1 MLHHRG
7 ALVLTCLAL
16 GLGVPSW
23 QDVAA
28 QAPAATGRPAAP
40 APVYLTP
47 PKTIVDILD
56 APSIPDAVI
65 SPSRDVVALLDRRSA
80 PRIAELA
87 EPMLRIG
94 GLRINPRTNGPH
106 RNAAIAGITLKT
118 IATGATRAVTLPASS
133 TLLPVGFS
141 PDGKRY
147 AFGRIGASAIEL
159 WMVDVT
165 TAKAARVGAT
175 ALNAAGAS
183 GGPFGSRFCEWLDD
197 SSALACLTVPANR
210 AAVPAPPT
218 SPDGPN
224 VQETSGKPAPVRTY
238 QDLLTSAHDE
248 ALFEYYLTSQLAL
261 IDPASGKATPIGKPS
276 MFEEATPSPDGRFF
290 LVTRTKR
297 PFSRLVPRGDFPKDV
312 EVWSR
317 TGDKIRTIADMPMGD
332 AVPITGVITGPRDA
346 EWHAAAPATAVWV
359 EALDGGN
366 LKNKVPHRDRVM
378 TLAAPFAGEPSEL
391 AKTEHRFRGIEW
403 TARGDALITE
413 FDRQE
418 RWTRTWLIASASG
431 TQAAT
436 PRKVWDRSAQ
446 DAYADPGDPIVR
458 PGGRVLLQH
467 GDSIFLKGNGASPE
481 GDRPFLDRLD
491 LATLKTERLF
501 HSDKNAYEA
510 VVGLLAD
517 NGTSVLTQRESK
529 TEVPNYF
536 VRTLPASG
544 VVGPRALTA
553 FTDPAPQL
561 AGIQKQVI
569 RYKRNDGLELS
580 ATIYTPAGF
589 TPGKSAPLPTLLW
602 AYPQE
607 FTSASAAAQVK
618 GSPNRFTK
626 VTGASHLLLLTQGYA
641 IIDNPAIPIVGPGE
655 TANDTYVEQ
664 LVAGAQAAIDA
675 AVALGVTD
683 RDRVGA
689 GGHSYGAF
697 MTANL
702 LAHSDLFR
710 MGIARSG
717 AYNRSLTPFG
727 FQAETR
733 TFWEVPQIYEKMSP
747 FWYAHKINEPILLI
761 HGEADNNSG
770 TFPIQS
776 ERLYVALKGHGA
788 TARYVTLPHE
798 SHGYTARESVL
809 HTVAEMLNWA
819 DRYLKQSAPRAT
831 PTASALVQ

>member
-7 ALVLTCLAL
+7 ARVLTCLAL
-16 GLGVPSW
+16 ALGVPSAPDA
-23 QDVAA
+23 QA
-28 QAPAATGRPAAP
+28 QAPA
-40 APVYLTP
+40 YLTP
-47 PKTIVDILD
+47 PKAIVDILD
-56 APSIPDAVI
+56 APSIPTAVL

-87 EPMLRIG
+87 EPMLRLA

-106 RNAAIAGITLKT
+106 RNAAISGITLKT
-118 IATGATRAVTLPASS
+118 IATGASRSVTLPANS
-133 TLLPVGFS
+133 TLLPIGFS

-147 AFGRIGASAIEL
+147 AFGRIGASSIEL
-159 WMVDVT
+159 WMADVT
-165 TAKAARVGAT
+165 TGKAARAGAS
-175 ALNAAGAS
+175 ALNAAGFAP
-183 GGPFGSRFCEWLDD
+183 GPFGSPFCEWLDD
-197 SSALACLTVPANR
+197 SSAIACLTVPEKR
-210 AAVPAPPT
+210 AAAPAPPT
-218 SPDGPN
+218 APDGPN

-238 QDLLTSAHDE
+238 QDLLTSAYDE

-261 IDPASGKATPIGKPS
+261 IDPASGKATAIGKPG
-276 MFEEATPSPDGRFF
+276 MFEEAAPSPDGRFF

-297 PFSRLVPRGDFPKDV
+297 PFSRLVPRDDFPKDV

-317 TGDKIRTIADMPMGD
+317 AGETVRTIADMPMGD
-332 AVPITGVITGPRDA
+332 AVPITGVITGPRGA
-346 EWHAAAPATAVWV
+346 EWQASAPATAIWV

-366 LKNKVPHRDRVM
+366 LKNKAPHRDRLM
-378 TLAAPFAGEPSEL
+378 TLAAPFTAQPSEL
-391 AKTEHRFRGIEW
+391 IKLEHRFRGIEW
-403 TARGDALITE
+403 TPRGQALVTE
-413 FDRQE
+413 YDRQE
-418 RWTRTWLIASASG
+418 RWMRTWLLAPTSPGASGAASA
-431 TQAAT
+431 QAAT
-436 PRKVWDRSAQ
+436 PRKVWDRSAE
-446 DAYADPGDPIVR
+446 DAYADPGDPVSR
-458 PGGRVLLQH
+458 PGGRLLLQH
-467 GDSIFLKGNGASPE
+467 GESIYLTGKGSSPE

-501 HSDKNAYEA
+501 HSDNNAYET
-510 VVGLLAD
+510 VVGVLTD
-517 NGTSVLTQRESK
+517 NGLSVLTQRESK
-529 TEVPNYF
+529 VEVPNYF

-561 AGIQKQVI
+561 AAIRKQVI
-569 RYKRNDGLELS
+569 RYKRADGLELS
-580 ATIYTPAGF
+580 ATLYMPAGF
-589 TPGKSAPLPTLLW
+589 TPGSGKPLPTLLW
-602 AYPQE
+602 AYPEE
-607 FTSASAAAQVK
+607 FTSARAAAQVK
-618 GSPNRFTK
+618 GSPNRFTRI
-626 VTGASHLLLLTQGYA
+626 TGPSHLLLLTQGYA
-641 IIDNPAIPIVGPGE
+641 IIDNPVIPIVGSGE

-664 LVAGAQAAIDA
+664 LVSGAQAAIDA

-683 RDRVGA
+683 RERVGA
-689 GGHSYGAF
+689 AGHSYGAF

-717 AYNRSLTPFG
+717 AYNRTLTPFG

-733 TFWEVPQIYEKMSP
+733 TFWEVPRIYENMSP

-819 DRYLKQSAPRAT
+819 DKYLKQAAPRPT
-831 PTASALVQ
+831 PTASALAQ